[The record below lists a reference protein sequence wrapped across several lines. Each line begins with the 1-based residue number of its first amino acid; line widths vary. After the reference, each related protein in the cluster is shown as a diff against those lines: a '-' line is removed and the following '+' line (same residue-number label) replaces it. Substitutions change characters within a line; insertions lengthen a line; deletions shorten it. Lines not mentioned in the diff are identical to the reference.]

1 MAETGCSGLGAR
13 AGIGYDE
20 TSPDGD
26 AEKASGRQTA
36 EDVAA
41 STAARRIWQGGK
53 EMKKESMIKLLLD
66 QMNEQ
71 QFRNYL
77 DIISSYG
84 MARFGISVV
93 VSDKNVEETT

>member
-1 MAETGCSGLGAR
+1 MMKPARTAMQRKRLGDRRRRMLQHPPLPAE
-13 AGIGYDE
+13 Y
-20 TSPDGD
+20 
-26 AEKASGRQTA
+26 GR
-36 EDVAA
+36 
-41 STAARRIWQGGK
+41 GK
-53 EMKKESMIKLLLD
+53 EMKKESMIKILLD

-93 VSDKNVEETT
+93 ISNKNAEETT

>member
-1 MAETGCSGLGAR
+1 
-13 AGIGYDE
+13 
-20 TSPDGD
+20 
-26 AEKASGRQTA
+26 
-36 EDVAA
+36 
-41 STAARRIWQGGK
+41 
-53 EMKKESMIKLLLD
+53 MKKESMIKLLLD

-71 QFRNYL
+71 QFRDYL